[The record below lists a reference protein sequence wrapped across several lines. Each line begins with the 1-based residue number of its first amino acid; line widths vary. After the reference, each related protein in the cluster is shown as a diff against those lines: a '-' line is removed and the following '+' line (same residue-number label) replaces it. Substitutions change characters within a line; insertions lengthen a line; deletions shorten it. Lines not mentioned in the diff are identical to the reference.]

1 MIAPHVNA
9 AARRNADLAEQTALA
24 AAGEVAPFVATVTKV
39 TAGAAR
45 DGTATVAAKWRG
57 NTNTI
62 EGYLNSY
69 TPVAGDRVV
78 CVSVDSQ
85 VFILGRIIGCP

>member
-1 MIAPHVNA
+1 VTAPHVNA
-9 AARRNADLAEQTALA
+9 AARRNTDWIEQTVTA
-24 AAGEVAPFVATVTKV
+24 AAASVAPFVATVTAV

-45 DGTATVAAKWRG
+45 DGTATVTAKWRG
-57 NTNTI
+57 KTNVI

-69 TPVAGDRVV
+69 TPAIGDRVV